1 MDRFSS
7 TEGFNQN
14 DYRMT
19 YNVDIALCI
28 DVTGSMRP
36 ILDTVKNNALN
47 LCDDIKNTM
56 IRKGK
61 EINKLRIRIVAFR
74 DYDADGDEAMLVT
87 DFFNMPEQGAIFE
100 KCVRGLKPKG
110 GGDIPEDGLEAL
122 AYGIKS
128 KWDKTGMKSRHI
140 IIVWTDA
147 PTHELG
153 YGRANPCYPRNMAAD
168 FDELT
173 EWWGDSQLPGVMDQ
187 NAKRLLI
194 FAPESHWWSDVS
206 DCWDQV
212 IHFPSKAGKGL
223 EEVDYDTIVSSICNS
238 I

>member
-1 MDRFSS
+1 MQ
-7 TEGFNQN
+7 GFNQN

-36 ILDTVKNNALN
+36 ILGTIKSNALK
-47 LCDDIKNTM
+47 LCGDIKNTM
-56 IRKGK
+56 ITKGK
-61 EINKLRIRIVAFR
+61 EINKLRIRIIAFR
-74 DYDADGDEAMLVT
+74 DYGADGNEAMLVT
-87 DFFNMPEQGAIFE
+87 DFFDMPEQEAIFE
-100 KCVRGLKPKG
+100 KCVRGLEYKG

-122 AYGIKS
+122 AYAIKS
-128 KWDKTGMKSRHI
+128 KWDTTGMKSRHI
-140 IIVWTDA
+140 IVVWTDA

-153 YGRANPCYPRNMAAD
+153 NGRGNPAYPRNMAAD

-173 EWWGDSQLPGVMDQ
+173 EWWGDSQIPGVMDQ
-187 NAKRLLI
+187 NAKRLLL
-194 FAPESHWWSDVS
+194 FAPEAPWWSDVS

-212 IHFPSKAGKGL
+212 IHFPSKAGMGL
-223 EEVDYDTIVSSICNS
+223 EEVDYEMIVYSICNS

>member
-1 MDRFSS
+1 M
-7 TEGFNQN
+7 EGFNQN

-128 KWDKTGMKSRHI
+128 KRMNSDTEDQI
-140 IIVWTDA
+140 
-147 PTHELG
+147 
-153 YGRANPCYPRNMAAD
+153 RATRAIWLQT
-168 FDELT
+168 LT
-173 EWWGDSQLPGVMDQ
+173 SLPSGGEI
-187 NAKRLLI
+187 RS
-194 FAPESHWWSDVS
+194 FPESWIRMRRDSSYSLRNHTGGAM
-206 DCWDQV
+206 CLT
-212 IHFPSKAGKGL
+212 AGIRSFISRPRQARDLKKL
-223 EEVDYDTIVSSICNS
+223 IMIRS
-238 I
+238 

>member
-1 MDRFSS
+1 MA
-7 TEGFNQN
+7 GFNQN

-28 DVTGSMRP
+28 DTTGSMGP
-36 ILDTVKNNALN
+36 ILDTVKNNALS
-47 LCDDIKNTM
+47 LCNDIKNTM
-56 IRKGK
+56 LRKGK
-61 EINKLRIRIVAFR
+61 EIDKLRLRIIAFR
-74 DYDADGDEAMLVT
+74 DYGYDGDEAMLVT
-87 DFFNMPEQGAIFE
+87 EFMDMPEQSAIFE
-100 KCVRGLKPKG
+100 KCVRGLSAKG

-122 AYGIKS
+122 AYAIRS

-153 YGRANPCYPRNMAAD
+153 FGKTNPNYPRNMAAD

-173 EWWGDSQLPGVMDQ
+173 EWWGDVQMPGVMDQ
-187 NAKRLLI
+187 NAKRLLL
-194 FAPESHWWSDVS
+194 FAPDAAWWSDVS

-212 IHFPSKAGKGL
+212 IHFMSEAGKGL
-223 EEVDYDTIVSSICNS
+223 KEVDYEMIVNSICNS